1 MNSFAS
7 EAKPNGFTT
16 ICRDCHEQIYL
27 HRGNTDR
34 WRAFERPAS
43 LEAGADDW
51 ARHRCPS
58 GLQDAELMSLVAPAG
73 LKPAELVDKLRQ
85 LIAGFENIIGQAEAR
100 IAEARIV
107 EERAKAAAAVR

>member
-1 MNSFAS
+1 MNSSFTS

-34 WRAFERPAS
+34 WRAFERPTS
-43 LEAGADDW
+43 IEAGADDW

-73 LKPAELVDKLRQ
+73 LKPAELVEKLRQ
-85 LIAGFENIIGQAEAR
+85 LIAGFERIIVQAEAR
-100 IAEARIV
+100 IV
-107 EERAKAAAAVR
+107 DDERAKAAAAALR

>member
-16 ICRDCHEQIYL
+16 ICRDCNEQIYL

-34 WRAFERPAS
+34 WRAFERPTS
-43 LEAGADDW
+43 IEAGADDW

-58 GLQDAELMSLVAPAG
+58 GLQDAELMSLIAPVG
-73 LKPAELVDKLRQ
+73 LKPAQLVEKLRQ
-85 LIAGFENIIGQAEAR
+85 LIAGFEGIIAQAEAR
-100 IAEARIV
+100 IV
-107 EERAKAAAAVR
+107 DERAKAESAR